1 MLFIS
6 YRKGG
11 LTKAQ
16 RKIAVDEL
24 LHRVGMDNR
33 GDHYPSQ
40 LSGGEQQRV
49 SIARGLANSYEINIH
64 DTIDLKS
71 YY

>member
-1 MLFIS
+1 
-6 YRKGG
+6 
-11 LTKAQ
+11 
-16 RKIAVDEL
+16 
-24 LHRVGMDNR
+24 MDNR

-40 LSGGEQQRV
+40 LSGGEQQRI